1 MALYGDDSRQ
11 TRPRRIETLYR
22 VISKFWMIPLLIEKI
37 VGIYGMLM
45 NSVQAIQ

>member
-1 MALYGDDSRQ
+1 MTLYGDDSRQ
-11 TRPRRIETLYR
+11 TGPRRIETLYR
-22 VISKFWMIPLLIEKI
+22 VVSEFWMIPLLIEKI